1 MNETKKRRKHKNS
14 KFGCPNCK
22 KRRVKC
28 SEDLPQCL
36 NCIKHKVKCGYLDF
50 SPERI
55 EEMKLAKLQEKDEEE
70 GRTRSNSLNPILSN
84 GSGHK
89 SSLTSISGSLK
100 SSLSGPATS
109 MAPSLSGTNNS
120 LQGSFSGP
128 TSAPGS
134 YSGPTSAPS
143 SMPALSSGPSTIN
156 PLKTFNSHDLD
167 DEIENLSIGL
177 RPTTHYYNNF
187 NNILN
192 HPNNTISQNFDN
204 LLTATPDKEGIIY
217 PVYSIVGNQ
226 GISPFD
232 INNFGF
238 TGLSSTGISSTGMSS
253 AAATPNIDNY
263 YNNYEDDSLQQNLIE
278 SLMNSS
284 SVPQDY
290 LINIASPPQIAS
302 SKILPNGIKQQFK
315 FKKLKKVEVNYRA
328 VLIDTVIQLGPMIS
342 QGTASLIQIRG
353 LYTVWLNS
361 FLYKSYESDLMFS
374 CLINLTTNFLI
385 SNIFNNFNLINNNT
399 NNFINITNTKN
410 ILLIIT
416 IKYYAIVIKGIR
428 IYLNKNF
435 DPELCSFVSYI
446 LSLMSIYDPEVSLNS
461 VNCFTDGLFS
471 VLKFN
476 LNQSIKKGIT
486 PPILIPVHL
495 KLMENIQK
503 SIYFPGYDPDFLHE
517 YRDMLSTFGAILSK
531 LKLPTELEQYLN
543 KHYSNLWDF
552 TNSSLDEYLPL
563 LIENQDN
570 NQIQQEVLFKMTS
583 TWVRLFPSKLLM
595 INKNSHLMEKV
606 LYIFF
611 KLFKKSLFAI
621 VPQVKYYFLRDFD
634 SPLMLDVFN
643 FLNDNEIFFDDNLNQ
658 DYVVKYK
665 DELKV
670 LISYCV
676 RAANYFLK
684 RLQFMYKTVVYE
696 STTKNLFPVPQERK
710 SFIIDIPKFRKLFYE
725 TLNIKETHIKSFNTT
740 LIKPYHFPHTEDI
753 EQGEDGIDHV
763 DYLTMKEYGFLAG
776 DVIS

>member
-36 NCIKHKVKCGYLDF
+36 NCIKHKVKCGYLDY

-55 EEMKLAKLQEKDEEE
+55 EEMKAAKLQEKDEEE
-70 GRTRSNSLNPILSN
+70 GRTRSNSLNPVLSN

-89 SSLTSISGSLK
+89 GSVGSINPNGGHKPGSVSK
-100 SSLSGPATS
+100 SSLSGTSISGPSMSGTSITGSISGSMNGSISGTSLPPSVPA
-109 MAPSLSGTNNS
+109 SLSGTS
-120 LQGSFSGP
+120 LA
-128 TSAPGS
+128 TPGS
-134 YSGPTSAPS
+134 YPVSVQP
-143 SMPALSSGPSTIN
+143 TIN
-156 PLKTFNSHDLD
+156 PSKMTRDLD

-192 HPNNTISQNFDN
+192 HGNTISQDFDN

-238 TGLSSTGISSTGMSS
+238 ASSG
-253 AAATPNIDNY
+253 ATPNIDY
-263 YNNYEDDSLQQNLIE
+263 YYEEDSLQRNLIE

-290 LINIASPPQIAS
+290 LINISSPPPIIS

-315 FKKLKKVEVNYRA
+315 FKKLKKVEHNYRA
-328 VLIDTVIQLGPMIS
+328 LLIDTVIQLGPMIS
-342 QGTASLIQIRG
+342 QGTANLIQIRG
-353 LYTVWLNS
+353 LYTLWLNS

-385 SNIFNNFNLINNNT
+385 SNVFNNFNLINTNT
-399 NNFINITNTKN
+399 NNFLNITNTKN

-503 SIYFPGYDPDFLHE
+503 SIYFPGYDPEFLHE
-517 YRDMLSTFGAILSK
+517 YRDMLSQFGTILSK

-643 FLNDNEIFFDDNLNQ
+643 FLNDNEIYFDDNLNQ

-684 RLQFMYKTVVYE
+684 RLQFMYKTIVYE

-725 TLNIKETHIKSFNTT
+725 TLNIKETHIKSFNST
-740 LIKPYHFPHTEDI
+740 LIRPYHFPHTEDM
-753 EQGEDGIDHV
+753 EEGEDGVDMV

-776 DVIS
+776 DVV